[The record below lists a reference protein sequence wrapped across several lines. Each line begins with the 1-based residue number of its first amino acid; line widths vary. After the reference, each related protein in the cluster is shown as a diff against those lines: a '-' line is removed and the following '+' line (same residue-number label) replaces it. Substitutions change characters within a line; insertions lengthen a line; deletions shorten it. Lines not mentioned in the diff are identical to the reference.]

1 MKKKDFILISLLL
14 IFLSV
19 VVIYE
24 YGESIRQVS
33 QSGVD
38 NEGNPY
44 FKSVAPKDLQKM
56 ISSGIDF
63 TLIDIRDKGQYDKGH
78 IPGAISI
85 PFPELPSRLGAFD
98 RAGNIVI
105 YCKSGP
111 WSRVSYKEM
120 QKEGFS
126 NVKILQNGIV
136 GWKWEIKGKIVAQD

>member
-14 IFLSV
+14 IFLSA

-38 NEGNPY
+38 SEGGPY
-44 FKSVAPKDLQKM
+44 LKSVTSRDLQEM
-56 ISSGIDF
+56 ISSGVDF
-63 TLIDIRDKGQYDKGH
+63 TLIDLRNREQYDKGH
-78 IPGAISI
+78 IPGALSI
-85 PFPELPSRLGAFD
+85 PFPELPSRLED
-98 RAGNIVI
+98 LYKAGNIVL

-111 WSRVSYKEM
+111 WSRVSYKDM
-120 QKEGFS
+120 QKKGFT

-136 GWKWEIKGKIVAQD
+136 GWKWEIKGEIVAQD